1 MITLLSATVDEILA
15 VCTTVGDPSDGGAVV
30 GPGAQAPALQV
41 GSAVPGQ
48 PAPGGLRT
56 GDVLAVGTGPDRG
69 RAHGLE
75 TALSL
80 VDDVD
85 RAAVAARQRPSDAR
99 RTLAGRAALRLLVA
113 SRVGAPASS
122 AADIVVDRTCLT
134 CGEQHG
140 RPRVDGLSVSTSSA
154 GDRVLVAVADAKV
167 EVGVD
172 VELVPD
178 ALFEGFDDF
187 ALHPA
192 ERRSLPG
199 GPGLVLGRI
208 GSWVEKEAVLKAA
221 GIGLTTPLEDL
232 LVSPAPEDRVVPS
245 SVEMIG
251 AWEWRPVVQTAS
263 RQLLGLSV
271 TALPSPEGYRC
282 AIAAREPG
290 RIRAVPVGA
299 LVGDPQSSPPSS
311 AQRAAALASS
321 SRIAAAVAAF
331 RGLAT

>member
-15 VCTTVGDPSDGGAVV
+15 VCTTVGGDSDGGAVV
-30 GPGAQAPALQV
+30 DLGARTADAHGGPAVQGELA
-41 GSAVPGQ
+41 SA
-48 PAPGGLRT
+48 GLRT

-75 TALSL
+75 AALGL

-85 RAAVAARQRPSDAR
+85 RAAVAAKQRPSDAR

-113 SRVGAPASS
+113 ARVGAPATS

-178 ALFEGFDDF
+178 VLFEGFDDF

-192 ERRSLPG
+192 ERRSLPQ
-199 GPGLVLGRI
+199 GPGMILGRI

-232 LVSPAPEDRVVPS
+232 LVSAAPEDRVVPS

-282 AIAAREPG
+282 AIAAREPR
-290 RIRAVPVGA
+290 RIRSVPVGSLA
-299 LVGDPQSSPPSS
+299 GEHPTPPPSS
-311 AQRAAALASS
+311 TQRAAALASS
-321 SRIAAAVAAF
+321 SRMAAAVAAF
-331 RGLAT
+331 RGLTP